1 VRISLLGPQRRPT
14 VDAAARSLGTGGPVA
29 TITAG
34 WQEREP
40 DDKELTRLLGAR
52 DVNLQLYRRWLDVLE
67 TDPGYAAGE
76 ARLQAAL
83 SELNELYL
91 VRLGHALQAAYTI
104 QAKTGGGDRLASA
117 ALADAVA
124 AVRELD
130 AAHLYR
136 VGQVRGEFFDH
147 LRPHDREVIAG
158 HRAAIGDV
166 LAGAATV
173 VLAGGRVDVL
183 AHVLHLFNVAAA
195 VRSPVIAWSAG
206 AMALAER
213 IVLFGDRAPQG
224 PGHAELHGSGL
235 SLVRGAVLLPH
246 ARARLRLDDA
256 PRMAMMARRFAPDR
270 CVLLDPGARVDT
282 DGSGSWP
289 PGTRVLGE
297 DGQVTVVQAAA

>member
-1 VRISLLGPQRRPT
+1 MKLKPFLIVCCFF
-14 VDAAARSLGTGGPVA
+14 A
-29 TITAG
+29 
-34 WQEREP
+34 
-40 DDKELTRLLGAR
+40 
-52 DVNLQLYRRWLDVLE
+52 
-67 TDPGYAAGE
+67 

-91 VRLGHALQAAYTI
+91 VRLDHALQAAYTV
-104 QAKTGGGDRLASA
+104 QTKSNGSDRLAFA

-130 AAHLYR
+130 AAHLLR
-136 VGQVRGEFFDH
+136 VNEVRGEFFEQ
-147 LRPHDREVIAG
+147 LRPHDRPAIAE
-158 HRAAIGDV
+158 HRAAV
-166 LAGAATV
+166 EALLSGASAV

-183 AHVLHLFNVAAA
+183 AHVLHLFNVAA
-195 VRSPVIAWSAG
+195 VIRSPVIAWSAG

-224 PGHAELHGSGL
+224 PGFPEVHGSGL

-256 PRMAMMARRFAPDR
+256 PRMAVMARRFAPDL

-297 DGQVTVVQAAA
+297 DGQVTVVAA

>member
-1 VRISLLGPQRRPT
+1 MKISLLGPQRRPT

-40 DDKELTRLLGAR
+40 DDTELTRLLGAR
-52 DVNLQLYRRWLDVLE
+52 DVNLQLYRRWLDVLDA
-67 TDPGYAAGE
+67 DPGYAAGE
-76 ARLQAAL
+76 AALQAAL
-83 SELNELYL
+83 SELSELYL
-91 VRLGHALQAAYTI
+91 VRLDHALQAAYSVQT
-104 QAKTGGGDRLASA
+104 KTGGGDGLACA

-130 AAHLYR
+130 AAHLRR
-136 VGQVRGEFFDH
+136 VNEVRGEFFEQV
-147 LRPHDREVIAG
+147 RPHHRPVIAE
-158 HRAAIGDV
+158 HRAAV
-166 LAGAATV
+166 EALLSGASAV

-183 AHVLHLFNVAAA
+183 AHVLHLFNVAA
-195 VRSPVIAWSAG
+195 VIRSPVIAWSAG

-224 PGHAELHGSGL
+224 PGFPEVHGSGL

-256 PRMAMMARRFAPDR
+256 PRMAVMARRFAPDL

-297 DGQVTVVQAAA
+297 DGQVAVTAAAA